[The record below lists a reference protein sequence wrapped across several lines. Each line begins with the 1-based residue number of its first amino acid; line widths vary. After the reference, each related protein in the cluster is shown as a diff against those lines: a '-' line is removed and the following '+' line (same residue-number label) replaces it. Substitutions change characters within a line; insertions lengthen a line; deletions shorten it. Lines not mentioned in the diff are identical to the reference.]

1 VSKTEK
7 IIRHLPQFYQA
18 WDRHSLIYQ
27 FIDLFGQEL
36 THFENALIE
45 VLKSHTIDYAD
56 IGMKR
61 INDLARLGALFDI
74 KPEENEEVEQFRRRL
89 KAIVQ
94 LYKRGLGTA
103 EAIARMTALNF
114 NLVLDKIVL
123 PNDPGYQ
130 TDEYTTLAFLKGD
143 EETIQIEIVDSPIK
157 IAFYHHKGG
166 VRIGE
171 DWEIE
176 NKGVTE
182 TIPEITIIGIGVRTV
197 NPILLNVTTRQLIGY
212 RGVVPN
218 GAYLVIKYDPNRGV
232 YARLN
237 GQDVTKKLYSIHG
250 EAFDE
255 ARFGRARFGKKD
267 PTPVIPLLIKG
278 KSIWRYLTLPAYFDF
293 ARFNHDAFTQI
304 YPVGEWN
311 ESSFDSAIFAPEP
324 SADLS
329 FKWKE
334 RQRSSF
340 MVRLPWEILG
350 ISGLKAT
357 GAKFDQ
363 SHFNASYFVQDPRMF
378 LFDAMSQVKAAG
390 VKAIV
395 NYYFLDTPLK
405 NEVQLLHEAMP
416 QLKMSLHTIEE
427 NLQEESIILNSLF
440 QKKEENHL
448 KEGALNFGGI
458 FNVTRLGNSFFQ

>member
-1 VSKTEK
+1 MSKTEK

-61 INDLARLGALFDI
+61 INDLGRLGALFDI

-340 MVRLPWEILG
+340 TVRLPWEILG

-416 QLKMSLHTIEE
+416 QFKMSLHTIEE

>member
-1 VSKTEK
+1 MSKTEK

-27 FIDLFGQEL
+27 FIDPFGQEL

-61 INDLARLGALFDI
+61 INDLGRLGALFDI

-143 EETIQIEIVDSPIK
+143 EETIQIEIVDNPIK
-157 IAFYHHKGG
+157 IAFHYKRG
-166 VRIGE
+166 VRSGE
-171 DWEIE
+171 DWGIE

-182 TIPEITIIGIGVRTV
+182 AIPEITIIGIGVRTV
-197 NPILLNVTTRQLIGY
+197 NPILLNVTTRKLIGY

-218 GAYLVIKYDPNRGV
+218 GAYLVIKYDPNQGV

-237 GQDVTKKLYSIHG
+237 GQDVTEKLYSIRG
-250 EAFDE
+250 EAFNE

-267 PTPVIPLLIKG
+267 HFPVIPPLTKG

-293 ARFNHDAFTQI
+293 ACFNHDAFTQI

-324 SADLS
+324 SANLS

-334 RQRSSF
+334 RQRASF
-340 MVRLPWEILG
+340 MVRLPWEILA

-378 LFDAMSQVKAAG
+378 LFDAINQVKAAG
-390 VKAIV
+390 VKTIV
-395 NYYFLDTPLK
+395 NYYFLHTPLK
-405 NEVQLLHEAMP
+405 NEVQLLHEVMP
-416 QLKMSLHTIEE
+416 QFKMSLHTIEE